1 MSKGRREESDGIAD
15 TERLS
20 SQFSAVHSAEALEST
35 DEEMEAL
42 EHALLMRS
50 WRILGSFIEA
60 EATPS
65 VVIEAQ
71 LSLFFLY
78 VLLFRTSFPL
88 RFRRD
93 ECFVNP
99 WSSSH
104 LRT

>member
-71 LSLFFLY
+71 LSLFFYMFFSSVQVSLC
-78 VLLFRTSFPL
+78 V
-88 RFRRD
+88 
-93 ECFVNP
+93 FVGMNA
-99 WSSSH
+99 S
-104 LRT
+104 